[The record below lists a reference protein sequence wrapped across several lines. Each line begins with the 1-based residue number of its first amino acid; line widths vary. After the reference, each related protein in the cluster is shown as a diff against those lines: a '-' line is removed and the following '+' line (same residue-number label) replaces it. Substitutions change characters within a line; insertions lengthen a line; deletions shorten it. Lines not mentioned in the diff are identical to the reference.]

1 MKILQF
7 NVRLA
12 EGGAAGVALDLH
24 LRALEKGLSS
34 RFVYGYGKGGKK
46 SASHRDYP
54 HVIKHTPRLT
64 SVANIALFRFANRDM
79 FGNLNK
85 LYREVTRTSGPLVL
99 HFHVL
104 HSYWL
109 NLEEVVAFCQ
119 KVKAHKPDITFVW
132 TLHDHWSV
140 TGRCAFTD
148 GCEGWKTGCQ
158 KCPTLSNYPPV
169 KVDKA
174 HQQLPGKRQMFR
186 AMLAL
191 GCQFISPSQH
201 VADAFNSLYGVGR
214 CRIINNGIDVAT
226 EAILAELPA
235 MPAESGR
242 PKIAVVA
249 HDLRY
254 DGKTSQQLVR
264 AITALEDKI
273 ELHTFGKFS
282 PFAGDNVIN
291 HGFESDKRALMSAL
305 NRMDGL
311 VFSSRVDNYPLILCE
326 ALSIG
331 VPVIATHS
339 DAAQEV
345 LAKSGGKTFSEAD
358 VLQLVQL
365 KKSDIAQA
373 VFDTSL
379 TAFSQRSR
387 AAYSGQQMLE
397 EYVSFY
403 QNL

>member
-1 MKILQF
+1 
-7 NVRLA
+7 
-12 EGGAAGVALDLH
+12 
-24 LRALEKGLSS
+24 
-34 RFVYGYGKGGKK
+34 
-46 SASHRDYP
+46 
-54 HVIKHTPRLT
+54 
-64 SVANIALFRFANRDM
+64 
-79 FGNLNK
+79 
-85 LYREVTRTSGPLVL
+85 
-99 HFHVL
+99 
-104 HSYWL
+104 
-109 NLEEVVAFCQ
+109 
-119 KVKAHKPDITFVW
+119 
-132 TLHDHWSV
+132 
-140 TGRCAFTD
+140 
-148 GCEGWKTGCQ
+148 
-158 KCPTLSNYPPV
+158 
-169 KVDKA
+169 
-174 HQQLPGKRQMFR
+174 MFR

-201 VADAFNSLYGVGR
+201 VADAFNSLYGAGR

-235 MPAESGR
+235 MHEKSGR

-264 AITALEDKI
+264 AITALGDKI

-282 PFAGDNVIN
+282 PFAGD
-291 HGFESDKRALMSAL
+291 KRTLMSAL
-305 NRMDGL
+305 NQMDGL

-345 LAKSGGKTFSEAD
+345 LAKSGGKTFSEAE

-379 TAFSQRSR
+379 AAFSQRSR
-387 AAYSGQQMLE
+387 LAYSGQQMLE

>member
-1 MKILQF
+1 
-7 NVRLA
+7 
-12 EGGAAGVALDLH
+12 
-24 LRALEKGLSS
+24 
-34 RFVYGYGKGGKK
+34 
-46 SASHRDYP
+46 
-54 HVIKHTPRLT
+54 
-64 SVANIALFRFANRDM
+64 
-79 FGNLNK
+79 
-85 LYREVTRTSGPLVL
+85 
-99 HFHVL
+99 
-104 HSYWL
+104 
-109 NLEEVVAFCQ
+109 
-119 KVKAHKPDITFVW
+119 
-132 TLHDHWSV
+132 
-140 TGRCAFTD
+140 
-148 GCEGWKTGCQ
+148 
-158 KCPTLSNYPPV
+158 
-169 KVDKA
+169 
-174 HQQLPGKRQMFR
+174 
-186 AMLAL
+186 
-191 GCQFISPSQH
+191 
-201 VADAFNSLYGVGR
+201 
-214 CRIINNGIDVAT
+214 
-226 EAILAELPA
+226 

-264 AITALEDKI
+264 AISALGDKI

-291 HGFESDKRALMSAL
+291 HGFESDKRTLMSAL
-305 NRMDGL
+305 NQMDGL

-387 AAYSGQQMLE
+387 VAYSGQQMLE